1 MRCDN
6 WGEVKF
12 GLLGRLEVVD
22 GGRDAAPRRRKQ
34 RALLALLLL
43 RAGEMVTV
51 DEAVDALWGVRPPPT
66 ARNAVQGHVATLRKL
81 LGRDRIATRESG
93 YTLRL
98 EEDELDLHRFERL
111 LSDVRGRPP
120 REQAELLA
128 EALGLFR
135 GAPLQDFR
143 YDDFARAEAARI
155 EELRL
160 RALELKIDAELA
172 LGRHEDV
179 VPQLERL
186 LAEAPLRERFRAQL
200 MLALYR
206 AGRQAEALEAYQHA
220 RSTSSTS

>member
-6 WGEVKF
+6 RVEVKF
-12 GLLGRLEVVD
+12 RLLGRLEVVD

-111 LSDVRGRPP
+111 LSDVHGRPP
-120 REQAELLA
+120 REQADA
-128 EALGLFR
+128 VGR
-135 GAPLQDFR
+135 GA
-143 YDDFARAEAARI
+143 
-155 EELRL
+155 
-160 RALELKIDAELA
+160 RALPRCPAPGL
-172 LGRHEDV
+172 
-179 VPQLERL
+179 
-186 LAEAPLRERFRAQL
+186 PLRRL
-200 MLALYR
+200 
-206 AGRQAEALEAYQHA
+206 
-220 RSTSSTS
+220 